1 MENRNDADILGVRRG
16 CTFIGYSNANFD
28 SSAGNFVLTSGA
40 TDRWQTKK
48 DTMTMSAFH
57 PDGLCLPCHRSLSC
71 STRQSSRTSASADR
85 ILGVTALTLGWDESL
100 GGDNFCGKWHKYVLY
115 RFIFMSLS
123 YMLSLE
129 THHILRQNMVC
140 GYAHLKTSL
149 FCARFEE
156 NLMNKQAIPSVK
168 QSKCSTYILDSWKR
182 CPKMYLVVL
191 VNALLDLNW
200 NWWASERN
208 WLAGGFQLSAFEE
221 TVPSR
226 LTCVTGFLVDN
237 KKASCCG

>member
-1 MENRNDADILGVRRG
+1 MKVLDETTFVESDI
-16 CTFIGYSNANFD
+16 NMN
-28 SSAGNFVLTSGA
+28 
-40 TDRWQTKK
+40 
-48 DTMTMSAFH
+48 
-57 PDGLCLPCHRSLSC
+57 
-71 STRQSSRTSASADR
+71 
-85 ILGVTALTLGWDESL
+85 
-100 GGDNFCGKWHKYVLY
+100 YVWY
-115 RFIFMSLS
+115 ISMSLS

-140 GYAHLKTSL
+140 GCAHLKTSL

-156 NLMNKQAIPSVK
+156 NLMNKQATNTFCETVLVLNLYSPSRRA
-168 QSKCSTYILDSWKR
+168 YILDSWKR

-200 NWWASERN
+200 NWWASEQNR
-208 WLAGGFQLSAFEE
+208 LAWGFQLSGFEE